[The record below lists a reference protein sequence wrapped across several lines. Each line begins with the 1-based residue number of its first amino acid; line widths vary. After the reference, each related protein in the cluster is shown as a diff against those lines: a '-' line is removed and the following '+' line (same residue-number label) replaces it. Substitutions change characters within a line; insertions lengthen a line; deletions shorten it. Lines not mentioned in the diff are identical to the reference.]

1 MAARSATTCG
11 PPRLRRS
18 TGTGPARLRWHRRR
32 GSRSIGWPGWPTR
45 MPRSPTC
52 AGAMS
57 STSSLTSS
65 PTAGCWWPCG
75 RPTRDTTPAT
85 HRRRGHGTACAWT
98 RPAGGT
104 NAPREGP
111 GSESGGDFASMVA
124 MDDDVTAAAR
134 PGYDVD
140 RDGADSELAG
150 LDDEADLA
158 RRGGWAKGAI
168 LGSALAFLGFAIG
181 VVANGESSTVRSYAS
196 EILTFQGF
204 ETGLMTQ
211 ALDDWG
217 YSPTERSDEA
227 MAWMGMGVPVEQMS
241 GLLTDEQMDQLREAE
256 GAGLD
261 ALFLDLVAEHH
272 RGGLHM
278 ATYAA
283 ENAGDS
289 DVRELAARI
298 DRNQAKEINEYRM
311 IAERLGYDI
320 EIERATVPAEFVGD

>member
-1 MAARSATTCG
+1 
-11 PPRLRRS
+11 
-18 TGTGPARLRWHRRR
+18 
-32 GSRSIGWPGWPTR
+32 
-45 MPRSPTC
+45 
-52 AGAMS
+52 
-57 STSSLTSS
+57 
-65 PTAGCWWPCG
+65 
-75 RPTRDTTPAT
+75 
-85 HRRRGHGTACAWT
+85 
-98 RPAGGT
+98 
-104 NAPREGP
+104 
-111 GSESGGDFASMVA
+111 MVA

-158 RRGGWAKGAI
+158 RRVGWAKVAI
-168 LGSALAFLGFAIG
+168 LGSALTFLGFAIG
-181 VVANGESSTVRSYAS
+181 MVATRDRPPGEGSVEVGFYQDMLTHHAQALGIATLVVANGESSTVRSYAS

-241 GLLTDEQMDQLREAE
+241 GLLTDEQMDRLRDAR

-261 ALFLDLVAEHH
+261 ARFLDLVAEHH

-278 ATYAA
+278 ALYAA

-298 DRNQAKEINEYRM
+298 ARNQAKEINEYRM